1 MKRFSYP
8 GVPRD
13 QARRMKRIFKADDD
27 TDDEELRVGLQYLN
41 TKRGAALVRR
51 LFPRGISNPQDLEQL
66 ARLVVRALGD
76 DALRPAPKEWQ
87 SWPDADNTDDAA
99 RVAETEK
106 GFRMQDRADVL
117 EAVVKRHGS
126 FTGLCKSIAAGRSR
140 GISERELSLCA
151 TGFAMNR
158 FPELTP
164 EQAFAKAYGDARSSG
179 EARAFWDA
187 TETLK
192 QAAFTSDHVDDE
204 DEEDD
209 DEENGQEIDALGEL
223 HAKAVALRKR
233 MPHLSEAQ
241 AFTKAYEQNSELA
254 KRERRQN
261 GF

>member
-1 MKRFSYP
+1 MMRFEYP
-8 GVPRD
+8 GVTRD
-13 QARRMKRIFKADDD
+13 QAMRWRLKRIFGAGDDD
-27 TDDEELRVGLQYLN
+27 NEIATPANGARDHHVSRLADLLCEASDGEVDRP
-41 TKRGAALVRR
+41 AALRWLLHHRDGRALVAQYHKHEKG
-51 LFPRGISNPQDLEQL
+51 LFP
-66 ARLVVRALGD
+66 
-76 DALRPAPKEWQ
+76 
-87 SWPDADNTDDAA
+87 
-99 RVAETEK
+99 
-106 GFRMQDRADVL
+106 MQDRSDEL

-126 FTGLCKSIAAGRSR
+126 FTGLCKAVAVGRSR